1 MNKTELLNKLAQDG
15 EERLLLARTL
25 DQMDAARRKNIPAHT
40 GFLSPA
46 ERVRVEALIAAA
58 GQPAHLFFGGYSGAE
73 RTVCVFLPDWQTS
86 EDFLSLA

>member
-58 GQPAHLFFGGYSGAE
+58 GQPAHLFFVGYSGAE
-73 RTVCVFLPDWQTS
+73 RTVCVFLPDW
-86 EDFLSLA
+86 